1 MKLSEKLF
9 GTHSTRELKRV
20 YPIVDKI
27 EALRPEMTALTDEE
41 LKGKTKEFKDRL
53 ANGETLDDLL
63 VEAFAVVREAAR
75 HGALPGT
82 AHRWYHP
89 ASGANRRDA
98 YR

>member
-41 LKGKTKEFKDRL
+41 LKGKTKEFKD
-53 ANGETLDDLL
+53 
-63 VEAFAVVREAAR
+63 
-75 HGALPGT
+75 
-82 AHRWYHP
+82 
-89 ASGANRRDA
+89 
-98 YR
+98 